1 MQSVERCCRAGAVVA
16 GLACCLITC
25 TAVPAVAMRDRV
37 GPSAE
42 EVARARSKAGERGK
56 QLGETTA
63 LLAKARAELG
73 ELSGRAR
80 KLAEIYEGERAKA
93 ARAEELLREARE
105 RAGAVWAERGH
116 EAAAVIPVRGDGGTL
131 WNNPAQG
138 GGAAAVPAQAG
149 GAVMIPRQGDG
160 GMVAIP
166 AQEAATALKPRPEPA
181 ETNAIRAGAVE
192 EAIQAESTE
201 RGPVQTGGTEREAVR
216 GEAAERGP
224 VQVESTERGPVQAGN
239 PETWVVQV
247 GNTETGSARGEA
259 AETGSAGAGSFQVR
273 AAETGSAETG
283 SAWGEAAETGTAG
296 AGSFQVRAAEAE
308 AACDERREAAERA
321 AAAKKAAEEA
331 VARQVAE
338 TRRIEADRARL
349 DRQVKAETI
358 AADRLAGKRV
368 AVLKWT
374 RVAKQRA
381 RQGNRQS
388 AAVARKRARFV
399 AARGT
404 VPTWP
409 LNTTWQAARGDIA
422 ADWALTQLDKPYLWA
437 ATGPRSYDC
446 SGLTMQAWARA
457 GVRLDHWTG
466 TQWTSGRHVQ
476 LSQVRR
482 GDLLF
487 FGRITR
493 NPGDISHVGI
503 YIGRGLM
510 VHAPQ
515 TGDVVRV
522 APIWRRDLVG
532 ATRPD

>member
-1 MQSVERCCRAGAVVA
+1 MRSVERCCRAGVMVA
-16 GLACCLITC
+16 GLTCCLITC
-25 TAVPAVAMRDRV
+25 AAVPAVAMRDRV

-42 EVARARSKAGERGK
+42 EVARARSKAGERSK
-56 QLGETTA
+56 QLGETTV
-63 LLAKARAELG
+63 LLAKAQAELG

-80 KLAEIYEGERAKA
+80 KLAEIYESERAKA

-105 RAGAVWAERGH
+105 RAGAGRAEKVR
-116 EAAAVIPVRGDGGTL
+116 EAAAVTPVRGDGGTL
-131 WNNPAQG
+131 WNPAQEGGAAVAPVQGAVAPGQRGGAAVVPAQRGGAAVVRAQG
-138 GGAAAVPAQAG
+138 GGV
-149 GAVMIPRQGDG
+149 VMIPRQGDG
-160 GMVAIP
+160 GTVAIP
-166 AQEAATALKPRPEPA
+166 AQEAVAALKA
-181 ETNAIRAGAVE
+181 
-192 EAIQAESTE
+192 
-201 RGPVQTGGTEREAVR
+201 QTGTAATEAVR
-216 GEAAERGP
+216 
-224 VQVESTERGPVQAGN
+224 
-239 PETWVVQV
+239 
-247 GNTETGSARGEA
+247 
-259 AETGSAGAGSFQVR
+259 
-273 AAETGSAETG
+273 
-283 SAWGEAAETGTAG
+283 TGTAETK
-296 AGSFQVRAAEAE
+296 AAEAE
-308 AACDERREAAERA
+308 AVQMGTAATEAVRTGTAEPEDGRVEAVVAEAAWYERRKAAERA
-321 AAAKKAAEEA
+321 AAARKAAEEA

-349 DRQVKAETI
+349 DRQAKAETI
-358 AADRLAGKRV
+358 VAERLAGKRV

-381 RQGNRQS
+381 RQGKRRS

-437 ATGPRSYDC
+437 ATGPGSYDC

>member
-1 MQSVERCCRAGAVVA
+1 MQSVERCCRAGVMVA
-16 GLACCLITC
+16 GLTCCLITC
-25 TAVPAVAMRDRV
+25 AAVPAVAVRDRV

-42 EVARARSKAGERGK
+42 EVARARSKAGERSK

-63 LLAKARAELG
+63 LLAKAQAELG

-80 KLAEIYEGERAKA
+80 KLIEIYEGERASA
-93 ARAEELLREARE
+93 ARAEELLRQARE
-105 RAGAVWAERGH
+105 RAEAGRPEKVR
-116 EAAAVIPVRGDGGTL
+116 EAAVTPVRGDGGTL
-131 WNNPAQG
+131 WNPAQEGGAAVAHVQGAAVPAQG
-138 GGAAAVPAQAG
+138 GGAAAVPAQRGGAAVVGAQGG

-160 GMVAIP
+160 GTVAIP
-166 AQEAATALKPRPEPA
+166 AREAVTALKTR
-181 ETNAIRAGAVE
+181 
-192 EAIQAESTE
+192 
-201 RGPVQTGGTEREAVR
+201 TGTAATEAVR
-216 GEAAERGP
+216 TGLAETEAVRTEAAVTEA
-224 VQVESTERGPVQAGN
+224 VQP
-239 PETWVVQV
+239 
-247 GNTETGSARGEA
+247 
-259 AETGSAGAGSFQVR
+259 
-273 AAETGSAETG
+273 
-283 SAWGEAAETGTAG
+283 GTA
-296 AGSFQVRAAEAE
+296 AAEAVRTGTVEPEDGRVEVVAAE
-308 AACDERREAAERA
+308 AAWYERRKAAERA
-321 AAAKKAAEEA
+321 AAARKAAEEA
-331 VARQVAE
+331 VAGQAAE

-349 DRQVKAETI
+349 DRQAKAETI
-358 AADRLAGKRV
+358 VAERLAGKRV

-381 RQGNRQS
+381 RQGKRRS

-437 ATGPRSYDC
+437 ATGPGGYDC

-493 NPGDISHVGI
+493 DPGDISHVGI

-522 APIWRRDLVG
+522 APIWRRDLIG

>member
-1 MQSVERCCRAGAVVA
+1 MG
-16 GLACCLITC
+16 
-25 TAVPAVAMRDRV
+25 
-37 GPSAE
+37 
-42 EVARARSKAGERGK
+42 
-56 QLGETTA
+56 
-63 LLAKARAELG
+63 
-73 ELSGRAR
+73 
-80 KLAEIYEGERAKA
+80 
-93 ARAEELLREARE
+93 
-105 RAGAVWAERGH
+105 
-116 EAAAVIPVRGDGGTL
+116 
-131 WNNPAQG
+131 
-138 GGAAAVPAQAG
+138 
-149 GAVMIPRQGDG
+149 
-160 GMVAIP
+160 
-166 AQEAATALKPRPEPA
+166 
-181 ETNAIRAGAVE
+181 
-192 EAIQAESTE
+192 STE
-201 RGPVQTGGTEREAVR
+201 REPVQARSTERE
-216 GEAAERGP
+216 
-224 VQVESTERGPVQAGN
+224 PVQAG
-239 PETWVVQV
+239 
-247 GNTETGSARGEA
+247 A
-259 AETGSAGAGSFQVR
+259 AETGAAKTGAAETGAVGAGNVQVR

-283 SAWGEAAETGTAG
+283 SARGEA
-296 AGSFQVRAAEAE
+296 VEAE

-321 AAAKKAAEEA
+321 AGAKKAAEEA

-349 DRQVKAETI
+349 DKQVKAETI

-409 LNTTWQAARGDIA
+409 LNTTWQSARGDIA

>member
-1 MQSVERCCRAGAVVA
+1 MQSVERCCRAGVMVA
-16 GLACCLITC
+16 GLTCCLITC
-25 TAVPAVAMRDRV
+25 AAVPAVAVRDRV

-42 EVARARSKAGERGK
+42 EVARARSKAGERSK

-63 LLAKARAELG
+63 LLAKAQAELG
-73 ELSGRAR
+73 ELSGRVR
-80 KLAEIYEGERAKA
+80 KLVEIYEGERANA

-105 RAGAVWAERGH
+105 RAGAGRAEKVR
-116 EAAAVIPVRGDGGTL
+116 EAAAVTTGRGDGGTL
-131 WNNPAQG
+131 RNPPRG
-138 GGAAAVPAQAG
+138 GGAAVVPVQGTVAPGQRDAAAVVRAQGG

-160 GMVAIP
+160 GAVAIP
-166 AQEAATALKPRPEPA
+166 VQAAATALK
-181 ETNAIRAGAVE
+181 T
-192 EAIQAESTE
+192 
-201 RGPVQTGGTEREAVR
+201 QT
-216 GEAAERGP
+216 
-224 VQVESTERGPVQAGN
+224 
-239 PETWVVQV
+239 
-247 GNTETGSARGEA
+247 EA
-259 AETGSAGAGSFQVR
+259 AET
-273 AAETGSAETG
+273 
-283 SAWGEAAETGTAG
+283 EAVHTGTAETEATVTEAVHTG
-296 AGSFQVRAAEAE
+296 TAAMEAVRTEAVQQGTVVTEAVQQGTAEPENGRVEAAAAEA
-308 AACDERREAAERA
+308 AWYERRKAAERA
-321 AAAKKAAEEA
+321 AAAKRAAEEA

-349 DRQVKAETI
+349 DRQAKAETI
-358 AADRLAGKRV
+358 VAERLAGKRV

-381 RQGNRQS
+381 RQGKRRS

-437 ATGPRSYDC
+437 ATGPGSYDC

-493 NPGDISHVGI
+493 DPGDISHVGI

-522 APIWRRDLVG
+522 APIWRRDLIG

>member
-1 MQSVERCCRAGAVVA
+1 MQSVERCCRAGVMVA
-16 GLACCLITC
+16 GLTCCLITC
-25 TAVPAVAMRDRV
+25 AAVPAVAMRDRV

-42 EVARARSKAGERGK
+42 EVARARSKAGERSK

-63 LLAKARAELG
+63 LLAKAQAELG

-80 KLAEIYEGERAKA
+80 KLVEIYEGERAAA

-105 RAGAVWAERGH
+105 RAGGGRAEKVR
-116 EAAAVIPVRGDGGTL
+116 EAAAVTPVRGGGGTL
-131 WNNPAQG
+131 WNRAQEGGAAVAHVQGAVVPVQG
-138 GGAAAVPAQAG
+138 GGAAAVPAQRGGAAVVHAQGG
-149 GAVMIPRQGDG
+149 GAVAIPRQGDG
-160 GMVAIP
+160 GTVAIP
-166 AQEAATALKPRPEPA
+166 AQEAATAL
-181 ETNAIRAGAVE
+181 T
-192 EAIQAESTE
+192 T
-201 RGPVQTGGTEREAVR
+201 QTGTAEAEAVR
-216 GEAAERGP
+216 
-224 VQVESTERGPVQAGN
+224 
-239 PETWVVQV
+239 
-247 GNTETGSARGEA
+247 
-259 AETGSAGAGSFQVR
+259 
-273 AAETGSAETG
+273 
-283 SAWGEAAETGTAG
+283 TGTAG
-296 AGSFQVRAAEAE
+296 AKAAEEGAVQQGAAEAE
-308 AACDERREAAERA
+308 AVRTETAEEGAVQQGAAETGAAETEAAQTETVEPADGRGAAVVAEAAWYERRKAAERA

-331 VARQVAE
+331 VAGQVAE

-349 DRQVKAETI
+349 DRQAKAETI
-358 AADRLAGKRV
+358 VAERLAGKRV

-381 RQGNRQS
+381 RQGKRQS

-437 ATGPRSYDC
+437 ATGPGSYDC

-493 NPGDISHVGI
+493 DPGDISHVGI

-522 APIWRRDLVG
+522 APIWRRDLIG

>member
-1 MQSVERCCRAGAVVA
+1 MQSVERCCRAGVMVA
-16 GLACCLITC
+16 GLTCCLITC
-25 TAVPAVAMRDRV
+25 AAVPAVAVRDRV

-42 EVARARSKAGERGK
+42 EVARARSKAGERSK

-63 LLAKARAELG
+63 LLAKAQAELG

-80 KLAEIYEGERAKA
+80 KLVEIYEGERAEA

-105 RAGAVWAERGH
+105 RAGGGRAEKVREAV
-116 EAAAVIPVRGDGGTL
+116 AVTPVRGGGGTL
-131 WNNPAQG
+131 WNRAQEGGAAVAHVQGAVIPVQG
-138 GGAAAVPAQAG
+138 GGAVAVPAQRGEAAVVRAQGG

-160 GMVAIP
+160 GTVAIP
-166 AQEAATALKPRPEPA
+166 AQEAATALKTQP
-181 ETNAIRAGAVE
+181 G
-192 EAIQAESTE
+192 
-201 RGPVQTGGTEREAVR
+201 
-216 GEAAERGP
+216 
-224 VQVESTERGPVQAGN
+224 
-239 PETWVVQV
+239 
-247 GNTETGSARGEA
+247 
-259 AETGSAGAGSFQVR
+259 
-273 AAETGSAETG
+273 
-283 SAWGEAAETGTAG
+283 
-296 AGSFQVRAAEAE
+296 AAEAE
-308 AACDERREAAERA
+308 AVRTGTAGTKAAEEGAVQQGAAETGAAEAEAVRTGTVEAEAAQTETAESADGLVAAVAAEAAWYERRKAAERA

-349 DRQVKAETI
+349 DRQAKAETI
-358 AADRLAGKRV
+358 VAERLAGKRV

-381 RQGNRQS
+381 RQGKRRS

-437 ATGPRSYDC
+437 ATGPGSYDC

-476 LSQVRR
+476 VSQVRR

-493 NPGDISHVGI
+493 DPGDISHVGI

-522 APIWRRDLVG
+522 APIWRRDLIG

>member
-1 MQSVERCCRAGAVVA
+1 MQSVERCCRAGVMVA
-16 GLACCLITC
+16 GLTCCLITC
-25 TAVPAVAMRDRV
+25 AAVPAVAMRDRV

-42 EVARARSKAGERGK
+42 EVARARSKAGERSK

-63 LLAKARAELG
+63 LLAKAQAELG

-80 KLAEIYEGERAKA
+80 KLIEIYEGERAKA

-105 RAGAVWAERGH
+105 RAGAGRAEKVR
-116 EAAAVIPVRGDGGTL
+116 EAAAVTPVWGDGGTL
-131 WNNPAQG
+131 WNPVQG
-138 GGAAAVPAQAG
+138 GGAAVAPVQGAVAPVQRGGAAVAPTQGGGAAVVPAQGG

-160 GMVAIP
+160 GTVAIP
-166 AQEAATALKPRPEPA
+166 AQEAATALK
-181 ETNAIRAGAVE
+181 T
-192 EAIQAESTE
+192 Q
-201 RGPVQTGGTEREAVR
+201 
-216 GEAAERGP
+216 
-224 VQVESTERGPVQAGN
+224 
-239 PETWVVQV
+239 
-247 GNTETGSARGEA
+247 
-259 AETGSAGAGSFQVR
+259 
-273 AAETGSAETG
+273 
-283 SAWGEAAETGTAG
+283 TGTAETE
-296 AGSFQVRAAEAE
+296 AAEAE
-308 AACDERREAAERA
+308 AVQTGTAEPEDGRVEAVAAEAAWYERRKAAERA

-349 DRQVKAETI
+349 DRQAKAGTI
-358 AADRLAGKRV
+358 VAERLAGKRV

-381 RQGNRQS
+381 RQGKRRS
-388 AAVARKRARFV
+388 AAVARQRARFV

-437 ATGPRSYDC
+437 ATGPGSYDC

-493 NPGDISHVGI
+493 DPGDISHVGI

>member
-1 MQSVERCCRAGAVVA
+1 MQSVERCCRAGVMVA
-16 GLACCLITC
+16 GLTCCLITC
-25 TAVPAVAMRDRV
+25 AAVPAVAVRDRV

-42 EVARARSKAGERGK
+42 EVARARSKAGERSK

-63 LLAKARAELG
+63 LLAKAQAELG

-80 KLAEIYEGERAKA
+80 KLIEIYEGERASA
-93 ARAEELLREARE
+93 ARAEELLRQARE
-105 RAGAVWAERGH
+105 RAEAGRPEKVR
-116 EAAAVIPVRGDGGTL
+116 EAAVTPVRGDGGTL
-131 WNNPAQG
+131 WNPAQEGGAAVAHVQGAAVPVQG
-138 GGAAAVPAQAG
+138 GGAAAVPAQRG

-160 GMVAIP
+160 GTVAIP
-166 AQEAATALKPRPEPA
+166 AREAVTALKTR
-181 ETNAIRAGAVE
+181 TGA
-192 EAIQAESTE
+192 AAT
-201 RGPVQTGGTEREAVR
+201 EAVR
-216 GEAAERGP
+216 
-224 VQVESTERGPVQAGN
+224 
-239 PETWVVQV
+239 
-247 GNTETGSARGEA
+247 
-259 AETGSAGAGSFQVR
+259 
-273 AAETGSAETG
+273 
-283 SAWGEAAETGTAG
+283 TGTVEPEDG
-296 AGSFQVRAAEAE
+296 RVEVVAAEA
-308 AACDERREAAERA
+308 AWYERRKAAERA
-321 AAAKKAAEEA
+321 AAARKAAEEA
-331 VARQVAE
+331 VAGQAAE

-349 DRQVKAETI
+349 DRQAKAETI
-358 AADRLAGKRV
+358 VAERLAGKRV

-381 RQGNRQS
+381 RQGKRRG

-437 ATGPRSYDC
+437 ATGPGGYDC

-522 APIWRRDLVG
+522 APIWRRDLIG

>member
-1 MQSVERCCRAGAVVA
+1 MQSVERCCRAGVMVA
-16 GLACCLITC
+16 GLTCCLITC
-25 TAVPAVAMRDRV
+25 AAVPAVAVRDRV

-42 EVARARSKAGERGK
+42 EVARARSKAGERSK

-63 LLAKARAELG
+63 LLAKAQAELG

-80 KLAEIYEGERAKA
+80 KLIEIYEGERASA
-93 ARAEELLREARE
+93 ARAEELLRQARE
-105 RAGAVWAERGH
+105 RAEAGRPEKVR
-116 EAAAVIPVRGDGGTL
+116 EAAVTPVRGDGGTL
-131 WNNPAQG
+131 WNPAQEGGAAVAHVQGAAVPAQG
-138 GGAAAVPAQAG
+138 GGAAVVPAQRGGAAVVGAQGG

-160 GMVAIP
+160 GTVAIP
-166 AQEAATALKPRPEPA
+166 AREAVTALKTR
-181 ETNAIRAGAVE
+181 
-192 EAIQAESTE
+192 
-201 RGPVQTGGTEREAVR
+201 
-216 GEAAERGP
+216 
-224 VQVESTERGPVQAGN
+224 
-239 PETWVVQV
+239 
-247 GNTETGSARGEA
+247 
-259 AETGSAGAGSFQVR
+259 
-273 AAETGSAETG
+273 
-283 SAWGEAAETGTAG
+283 TGTAETE
-296 AGSFQVRAAEAE
+296 AGQPGTAEAE
-308 AACDERREAAERA
+308 AVRTGTVEPEDGRVEVVAAEAAWYERRKAAERA
-321 AAAKKAAEEA
+321 AAARKAAEEA
-331 VARQVAE
+331 VAGQAAE

-349 DRQVKAETI
+349 DRQAKAETI
-358 AADRLAGKRV
+358 VAERLAGKRV

-381 RQGNRQS
+381 RQGKRRS

-437 ATGPRSYDC
+437 ATGPGGYDC

-522 APIWRRDLVG
+522 APIWRRDLIG

>member
-1 MQSVERCCRAGAVVA
+1 MQSVERCCRAGVMVA
-16 GLACCLITC
+16 GLTCCLITC
-25 TAVPAVAMRDRV
+25 AAVPAVAMRDRV

-42 EVARARSKAGERGK
+42 EVARARSKAGERSK

-63 LLAKARAELG
+63 LLARAQAELG
-73 ELSGRAR
+73 ALSGRAR
-80 KLAEIYEGERAKA
+80 KLVEIYEGERAKA

-105 RAGAVWAERGH
+105 RAGAGRAEKVRQ
-116 EAAAVIPVRGDGGTL
+116 AAAVTPVRGDGGTL
-131 WNNPAQG
+131 WNHPQG
-138 GGAAAVPAQAG
+138 G

-160 GMVAIP
+160 GSVAIP
-166 AQEAATALKPRPEPA
+166 AQEAATALK
-181 ETNAIRAGAVE
+181 TQT
-192 EAIQAESTE
+192 EAAAT
-201 RGPVQTGGTEREAVR
+201 EAVR
-216 GEAAERGP
+216 
-224 VQVESTERGPVQAGN
+224 
-239 PETWVVQV
+239 
-247 GNTETGSARGEA
+247 
-259 AETGSAGAGSFQVR
+259 
-273 AAETGSAETG
+273 
-283 SAWGEAAETGTAG
+283 TGT
-296 AGSFQVRAAEAE
+296 AEAE
-308 AACDERREAAERA
+308 AVQQGAAGMEAVQQGTTEAEAVRTGTAEPEAVRTGTAEAEAVQQGAAETENGRVEAAVAEAAWYERRKAAERA

-331 VARQVAE
+331 VVRQVAE

-349 DRQVKAETI
+349 DRQAKAETI
-358 AADRLAGKRV
+358 VAERLAGKRV
-368 AVLKWT
+368 AVLKWS

-381 RQGNRQS
+381 RQGKRRS
-388 AAVARKRARFV
+388 AAVARNRARFV

-437 ATGPRSYDC
+437 ATGPGSYDC

-457 GVRLDHWTG
+457 GIRLDHWTG

-493 NPGDISHVGI
+493 DPGDISHVGI

-522 APIWRRDLVG
+522 APIWRRDLIG

>member
-1 MQSVERCCRAGAVVA
+1 MQSVERCCRAGAMVA
-16 GLACCLITC
+16 GLTCCLITC
-25 TAVPAVAMRDRV
+25 AAVPAVAMRDRV

-42 EVARARSKAGERGK
+42 EVARARSKAGERSK

-63 LLAKARAELG
+63 LLAKAQAELG

-80 KLAEIYEGERAKA
+80 KLVEIYEGERAKA

-105 RAGAVWAERGH
+105 RAGAGKAEKVR

-131 WNNPAQG
+131 WNPAQE
-138 GGAAAVPAQAG
+138 GGAAVAPVQGG
-149 GAVMIPRQGDG
+149 GAVMIPRQDDG
-160 GMVAIP
+160 GTVAIP
-166 AQEAATALKPRPEPA
+166 VQEAATTLKTQVGTAATEAVRTGTA
-181 ETNAIRAGAVE
+181 ETKAAEAGAV
-192 EAIQAESTE
+192 
-201 RGPVQTGGTEREAVR
+201 R
-216 GEAAERGP
+216 
-224 VQVESTERGPVQAGN
+224 
-239 PETWVVQV
+239 
-247 GNTETGSARGEA
+247 
-259 AETGSAGAGSFQVR
+259 
-273 AAETGSAETG
+273 
-283 SAWGEAAETGTAG
+283 TGTAG
-296 AGSFQVRAAEAE
+296 AKAAEAGAVQQGTAETKAIQQGAAETKAAETEAAATEAVRTGTVEAE
-308 AACDERREAAERA
+308 AAQTGTVEPEDGRVAAVAAEAAWYERRKAAERA

-349 DRQVKAETI
+349 DRQAKAETI
-358 AADRLAGKRV
+358 LAERLAGKRV

-374 RVAKQRA
+374 RVAKQRV
-381 RQGNRQS
+381 RQGKRQS

-437 ATGPRSYDC
+437 ATGPGSYDC

-476 LSQVRR
+476 LTQARR

-522 APIWRRDLVG
+522 APIWRRDLIG

>member
-42 EVARARSKAGERGK
+42 EVARARSKAGERSK
-56 QLGETTA
+56 QLGETTV

-116 EAAAVIPVRGDGGTL
+116 EATAVIPVRGDGGTL

-149 GAVMIPRQGDG
+149 GVVMIPRQGDG

-166 AQEAATALKPRPEPA
+166 TQEAATALETRPETA
-181 ETNAIRAGAVE
+181 ETNV
-192 EAIQAESTE
+192 IQAE
-201 RGPVQTGGTEREAVR
+201 
-216 GEAAERGP
+216 AAEAGTAGAGS
-224 VQVESTERGPVQAGN
+224 VQVRAA
-239 PETWVVQV
+239 
-247 GNTETGSARGEA
+247 ETGSARGEA
-259 AETGSAGAGSFQVR
+259 AET
-273 AAETGSAETG
+273 
-283 SAWGEAAETGTAG
+283 
-296 AGSFQVRAAEAE
+296 E
-308 AACDERREAAERA
+308 AACEERREAAERA
-321 AAAKKAAEEA
+321 ATAKKAAEEA

-409 LNTTWQAARGDIA
+409 LNTTWQSARGDIA

-476 LSQVRR
+476 LSQARR